1 MKQFIVILALAPFLV
16 FAQKEQKI
24 TAAIRQVTVFTAGA
38 QVEHSKSVDLG
49 AGKQVVTFEKLTDFV
64 DPNSIQLKSSENAT
78 ILSVRTRK
86 NFDEVAIA
94 KQDVVALNGKRTK
107 LKDEEQAFRNEYTV
121 LLYDEQLLLKNNDL
135 GSQQQAV
142 KIAELKEASVFYHSK
157 LTEIQTRKSQLEDEI
172 ERVIRAMNE
181 IEQEIN
187 TRRSLPVKN
196 YTEIQVELDV
206 TTAGKTDFIFSYIT
220 PNASWKPYYDMRSN
234 GVGAPVLLEAKGLV
248 TQDTGE
254 DWDQVQLILSTNDP
268 YDNTQEAILE
278 PWQLNYYTPAPRRAA
293 IQRPDFSYDYSGETI
308 YGEVLDAVSGEPLAF
323 AKIQPTLNPNLV
335 VSTDAA
341 GRFSFVV
348 PRGEYSYSVNYLG
361 YNSASISIDQP
372 FTKILLYPQAI
383 AMDKI
388 SPFTGSGGS
397 GGGNRGGIGRGF
409 GNDDGNGVST
419 ITREDIS
426 RMPDRKTADVLQRIP
441 GVQSSKRTS
450 KRERSSNTGWEYNE
464 YAADSMQVMAMSVE
478 KDLRMEFQ
486 ITTPFTIPSDNADHR
501 VAIAVHT
508 MPANYEY
515 HAVPKLDASVY
526 LVAQISGWEQLNLL
540 SGESNLYFDGTF
552 IGKSYV
558 DVNSTKDTLSFS
570 LGKDRK
576 IVIDRKRSEENSKS
590 RAVGNRT
597 KYEVQWDFTIRNNG
611 GSAIPLIIK
620 DHFPITINND
630 IKVKQGSYVG
640 ATLNDKTG
648 ILTWRMTLT
657 KGESKLFS
665 FNYSVDYSNGQPLY
679 LE

>member
-1 MKQFIVILALAPFLV
+1 MKHYLAILAMMPLMV

-24 TAAIRQVTVFTAGA
+24 NAAIRQVTVFTSGA
-38 QVEHSKSVDLG
+38 QVEHTKSVDLES
-49 AGKQVVTFEKLTDFV
+49 GKQVVTFEKLTDFV

-94 KQDVVALNGKRTK
+94 KQDVVALNEKRSK
-107 LKDEEQAFRNEYTV
+107 LEKEEQAFRNEYAV

-142 KIAELKEASVFYHSK
+142 KIVELKEASVFYHSK

-172 ERVIRAMNE
+172 EKVIRAINV

-206 TTAGKTDFIFSYIT
+206 TTAGKTEFVFSYIT

-254 DWDQVQLILSTNDP
+254 DWDQVELILSTNDP

-293 IQRPDFSYDYSGETI
+293 VQRPNFSYDYSGETI

-323 AKIQPTLNPNLV
+323 AKIQPSLNPNLV

-348 PRGEYSYSVNYLG
+348 PRGEHAYSVNYLG
-361 YNSASISIDQP
+361 YNAAWINIDQP
-372 FTKILLYPQAI
+372 FTKILLYPQAV
-383 AMDKI
+383 AMETI
-388 SPFTGSGGS
+388 NPFYSDGKGNNGGK
-397 GGGNRGGIGRGF
+397 GAGPGY
-409 GNDDGNGVST
+409 T
-419 ITREDIS
+419 LTREDIE
-426 RMPDRKTADVLQRIP
+426 RMPAKSDTRVLSTIP
-441 GVQSSKRTS
+441 GVQANKRLQ
-450 KRERSSNTGWEYNE
+450 KKERESATGWDYSVS
-464 YAADSMQVMAMSVE
+464 DSLSVVATSVE

-486 ITTPFTIPSDNADHR
+486 INTPFSIPSDNADHR

-526 LVAQISGWEQLNLL
+526 LVAQISGWEKLNLL

-590 RAVGNRT
+590 RAIGNRT

-620 DHFPITINND
+620 DHFPIAINND
-630 IKVKQGSYVG
+630 IKVKQDTYLG

-648 ILTWRMTLT
+648 ILTWRMVLT

>member
-1 MKQFIVILALAPFLV
+1 MKQYLAILAMMPLVV

-24 TAAIRQVTVFTAGA
+24 NAAIRQVTVFTSGA
-38 QVEHSKSVDLG
+38 QVEHTKTVDLG
-49 AGKQVVTFEKLTDFV
+49 SGKQVVTFEKLTDFV

-94 KQDVVALNGKRTK
+94 KQDVVALNEKRSK
-107 LKDEEQAFRNEYTV
+107 LENEEQAFRNEYSV
-121 LLYDEQLLLKNNDL
+121 LLYDEQLLLNNNDL

-142 KIAELKEASVFYHSK
+142 KIVELKEASVFYHSK

-172 ERVIRAMNE
+172 EKVIRAINV

-206 TTAGKTDFIFSYIT
+206 TTAGKTEFVFSYIT

-268 YDNTQEAILE
+268 YDNTQEAILG

-323 AKIQPTLNPNLV
+323 AKIQPSLNPNLV

-348 PRGEYSYSVNYLG
+348 PRGENAYSVNYLG
-361 YNSASISIDQP
+361 YNAAWINIDQP

-383 AMDKI
+383 AMETL
-388 SPFTGSGGS
+388 PFSGGKGNN
-397 GGGNRGGIGRGF
+397 GGQGRGF
-409 GNDDGNGVST
+409 GNDDGNGASLGYT
-419 ITREDIS
+419 LTREDIE
-426 RMPDRKTADVLQRIP
+426 RMPSKSSSYVISTIP
-441 GVQSSKRTS
+441 GVQANKRAS
-450 KRERSSNTGWEYNE
+450 KRERSSNTGWDYSVS
-464 YAADSMQVMAMSVE
+464 DSSYVVATSVE

-486 ITTPFTIPSDNADHR
+486 INTPFSIPSDNADHR

-526 LVAQISGWEQLNLL
+526 LVAQISGWEKLNLL

-630 IKVKQGSYVG
+630 IKVKQGTYLG